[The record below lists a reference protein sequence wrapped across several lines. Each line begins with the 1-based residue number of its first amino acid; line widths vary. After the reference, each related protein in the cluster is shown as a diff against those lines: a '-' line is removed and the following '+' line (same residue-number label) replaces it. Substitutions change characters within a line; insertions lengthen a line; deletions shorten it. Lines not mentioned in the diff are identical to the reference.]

1 MEITPTTTST
11 STSAAASRTET
22 QESPNAM
29 AGDFQ
34 TFLTLLTTQ
43 MRNQDPLKPM
53 ESTEFVAQLA
63 SFSGVEQQIRA
74 NDRLESIL
82 GVLAGGSADG
92 LAAWIGREVRVPG
105 KADFSGK
112 ALEIGMA
119 PVEGADRTI
128 LVVQNDFG
136 QDVARR
142 TVTPQDGV
150 ITWDGTDGLGTMLA
164 NGRYGFKVESY
175 TGETLTDTQTG
186 QVFAKVSEVRIEGA
200 GPVLLTEGGG
210 RVALDEVTAV
220 R

>member
-1 MEITPTTTST
+1 MEITPTT
-11 STSAAASRTET
+11 SATAPATASRTET
-22 QESPNAM
+22 QESTNAM

-74 NDRLESIL
+74 NERLDGIL
-82 GVLAGGSADG
+82 GVLSGGSADG

-105 KADFSGK
+105 KAEFSGE
-112 ALEIGMA
+112 ALEIGMS
-119 PVEGADRTI
+119 PVEGADRTV

-136 QDVARR
+136 QRVARL
-142 TVTPQDGV
+142 TVTPENGT
-150 ITWDGTDGLGTMLA
+150 ISWDGTDGLGTPLA
-164 NGRYGFKVESY
+164 HGRYGFEVESY
-175 TGETLTDTQTG
+175 TGEALRDTQAG
-186 QVFAKVSEVRIEGA
+186 QVFATVNEVRVEDV

-210 RVALDEVTAV
+210 RVSVSEVTAV